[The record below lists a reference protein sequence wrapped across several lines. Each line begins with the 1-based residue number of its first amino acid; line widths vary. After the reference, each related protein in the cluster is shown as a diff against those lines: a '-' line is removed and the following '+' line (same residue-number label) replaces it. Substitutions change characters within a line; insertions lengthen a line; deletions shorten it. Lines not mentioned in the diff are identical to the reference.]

1 MGYLKY
7 NENTLPME
15 FWLPFRRTATPDIK
29 AVGTLIIVAS
39 ICRRRYFEMV

>member
-1 MGYLKY
+1 
-7 NENTLPME
+7 ME
-15 FWLPFRRTATPDIK
+15 FCSLLRRTATPDIK